1 MPEDARCLLPDM
13 VEARDRFMEL
23 VDGLRPELHRYCARM
38 TGSVFD
44 GEDVLQETLA
54 KAYYALG
61 QMREPPNLKPW
72 LFRIAHN
79 TAMDFLRR
87 YERKNVDLVPD
98 VPDRAQ
104 PEDAGVDP
112 MLVEAALGVFVELPP
127 IQRGALI
134 LKDVLGHSLEET
146 AATLGVSVGAVKAA
160 LFRARANVARTSAS
174 SPMQPV
180 RWQSAEERV
189 TLRQY
194 VDFFNARDWDGLRS
208 LLGDESRL
216 DIVSRLQHR
225 ARTAGYYDRYAEIV
239 KVENLRAEVGSVDGV
254 PAIAVFRMPSSAVPA
269 YFILLESEGGRV
281 SRIRDFRYIPYIAEE
296 ARFLQP

>member
-1 MPEDARCLLPDM
+1 
-13 VEARDRFMEL
+13 MEL
-23 VDGLRPELHRYCARM
+23 STSLRPELHRYCARM

-98 VPDRAQ
+98 VPDRAE

-112 MLVEAALGVFVELPP
+112 TLVEAAL
-127 IQRGALI
+127 
-134 LKDVLGHSLEET
+134 S
-146 AATLGVSVGAVKAA
+146 
-160 LFRARANVARTSAS
+160 
-174 SPMQPV
+174 
-180 RWQSAEERV
+180 
-189 TLRQY
+189 
-194 VDFFNARDWDGLRS
+194 GLR
-208 LLGDESRL
+208 GVAADPTR
-216 DIVSRLQHR
+216 RAHPQGR
-225 ARTAGYYDRYAEIV
+225 ARTFARGDGGDAGRHRRCGKGGAVPSARQRRPHACERVPAAGAVAIGRRAGDAEAIRGVLQFARLGRAAVAARRRIRRRHRIAPAASCPEAGYYDRYAEII
-239 KVENLRAEVGSVDGV
+239 KVEDLRAEVGSVDGV

-269 YFILLESEGGRV
+269 YFILLESEGGRAPAFATSATFRTSPRRRN
-281 SRIRDFRYIPYIAEE
+281 SRPESVRALKSEN
-296 ARFLQP
+296 